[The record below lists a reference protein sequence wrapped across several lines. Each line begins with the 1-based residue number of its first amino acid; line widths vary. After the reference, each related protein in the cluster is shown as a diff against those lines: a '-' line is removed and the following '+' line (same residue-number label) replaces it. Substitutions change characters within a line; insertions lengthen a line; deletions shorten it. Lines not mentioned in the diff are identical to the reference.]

1 MFGLIPSYEAGFF
14 ANLISVIRT
23 MYFHPDLIPVVY
35 WGEKY
40 NNQQHIVNY
49 YYEESHGDNVWDY
62 YFEPPAGFSYRDAI
76 QSSQEIVILQVD
88 NTTPIPFTKEISD
101 YIHNH
106 IIIKPHIKKKM
117 EDFYIQKMSGK
128 VVLGIHARSTDR
140 YENIENA
147 SFKYYKPSIDKFLQ
161 KFPEAY
167 VFMAS
172 DSQPL
177 LEQFVAYCGED
188 RSLVYNSIRSNDE
201 FHPIHKTRDGF
212 SYKKGED
219 VLIEALLLDRT
230 NYFMHWLSNV
240 STFVRYYA
248 HNLPAVDLSRQCKN
262 SDLQYC
268 DVELGEMNVDIKKMK
283 TYSQLGQ
290 DTWILKKYKY
300 PGFFVDVGAYNGKE
314 ISNTLALEEVGWTG
328 ICIEPEP
335 MAYEECKLNR
345 SCIVDNSCVYNLNGK
360 IVKFLCQN
368 VLSGIEEGFQ
378 DQYTRDSTQKIS
390 LVTRTL
396 TEILD
401 KYNAPK
407 HIEYVSIDTEGTEL
421 EILSSIDFTKYDI
434 DCFTIEHNDVT
445 LKRMLIHDL
454 LIGMGYKREECI
466 GCDDWYSKL

>member
-1 MFGLIPSYEAGFF
+1 MISILENLKKQGWIKKLCINEKTSEVIQRTIRRRLLWTGKQRKKFGLIPSYEAGFF

-201 FHPIHKTRDGF
+201 FHPR
-212 SYKKGED
+212 
-219 VLIEALLLDRT
+219 
-230 NYFMHWLSNV
+230 
-240 STFVRYYA
+240 
-248 HNLPAVDLSRQCKN
+248 
-262 SDLQYC
+262 
-268 DVELGEMNVDIKKMK
+268 
-283 TYSQLGQ
+283 
-290 DTWILKKYKY
+290 WILLQERR
-300 PGFFVDVGAYNGKE
+300 GRFD
-314 ISNTLALEEVGWTG
+314 
-328 ICIEPEP
+328 
-335 MAYEECKLNR
+335 
-345 SCIVDNSCVYNLNGK
+345 
-360 IVKFLCQN
+360 
-368 VLSGIEEGFQ
+368 
-378 DQYTRDSTQKIS
+378 
-390 LVTRTL
+390 
-396 TEILD
+396 
-401 KYNAPK
+401 
-407 HIEYVSIDTEGTEL
+407 
-421 EILSSIDFTKYDI
+421 
-434 DCFTIEHNDVT
+434 
-445 LKRMLIHDL
+445 
-454 LIGMGYKREECI
+454 
-466 GCDDWYSKL
+466 